1 MKDFLHKHWGALV
14 GAGLASLVT
23 AIAVANTALPGVNST
38 LNTMFT
44 YAYEVSPDKP
54 TYSATSGAIT
64 LAANPTAVCALS
76 GSATKLVR
84 VRRLFWSAS
93 LTTAAVESLDLFYRT
108 AAYTGAGTQ
117 PTAVPMDP
125 NSAAATATL
134 EVWTA
139 NPTVGAGNPLRD
151 LLLAYSAI
159 TSPLSSAP
167 YVFALGELD
176 QVPILRNANDS
187 LEVNLNASAMTGGV
201 GYCTFEWTEE

>member
-1 MKDFLHKHWGALV
+1 MKNLLRKHWGALV
-14 GAGLASLVT
+14 GAAIASLITV
-23 AIAVANTALPGVNST
+23 IAVANTALPGVNST
-38 LNTMFT
+38 LNTIFT

-64 LAANPTAVCALS
+64 LASNPTAVCALS

-93 LTTAAVESLDLFYRT
+93 LTTAAAESLDLFYRT
-108 AAYTGAGTQ
+108 AAYSGGGTQ
-117 PTAVPMDP
+117 PVAVPMDP
-125 NSAAATATL
+125 NSAVATATL

-139 NPTVGAGNPLRD
+139 NPTVGVGNPLRD
-151 LLLAYSAI
+151 ILLAYSAV

-167 YVFALGELD
+167 YVFPIGALD

-187 LEVNLNASAMTGGV
+187 LEINLNANAMTGGV